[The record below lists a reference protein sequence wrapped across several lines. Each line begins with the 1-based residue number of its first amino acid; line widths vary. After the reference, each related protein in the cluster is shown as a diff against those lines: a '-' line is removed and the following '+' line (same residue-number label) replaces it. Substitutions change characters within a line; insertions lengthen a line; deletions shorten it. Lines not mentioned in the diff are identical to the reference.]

1 MKKSAFFFFCLVFAI
16 SVKAQFMLSP
26 IAGLNFSNMTASSTA
41 YYKTYTVLRYYLGV
55 QPSYDINEK
64 FNVGAGVQ
72 FATKGYRWGD
82 MGATSETE
90 IRTGFLEFAPF
101 AMYKPMKI
109 VGIYA
114 GASLGYQ
121 VEEKVKNGGKWSSP
135 FIDFSENYDFGGVVG
150 IRMFAK
156 NVFVN
161 LGLYRSLL
169 PINEV
174 NLTDD
179 EGNIL
184 ETVRQ
189 FNQVLSLGV
198 GYNFHL
204 KKK

>member
-1 MKKSAFFFFCLVFAI
+1 MKKVAFFFICLAFAV
-16 SVKAQFMLSP
+16 SAKAQFMLSP
-26 IAGLNFSNMTASSTA
+26 IAGLNFSNMTASSNA

-82 MGATSETE
+82 MGAKSETE
-90 IRTGFLEFAPF
+90 LRNGYLEFAPF

-109 VGIYA
+109 IGIYA

-121 VEEKVKNGGKWSSP
+121 VDEKVKNDGKWSSP
-135 FIDFSENYDFGGVVG
+135 FFDFSEKYDFGGVVG
-150 IRMFAK
+150 IKLFAK
-156 NVFVN
+156 NIFVN
-161 LGLYRSLL
+161 LGLYRSLV
-169 PINEV
+169 PISEL
-174 NLTDD
+174 NLTD
-179 EGNIL
+179 ENGNIL
-184 ETVRQ
+184 ENVKQ
-189 FNQVLSLGV
+189 FNQVLSLGL